1 MSLSVRGRRQ
11 NGERLFEMQPA
22 PAPIDRHWFVP
33 DADDGTFCRACNLPR
48 YNIRHVARP
57 GAAA

>member
-1 MSLSVRGRRQ
+1 MPPEADNTRATR
-11 NGERLFEMQPA
+11 ERLFDVA
-22 PAPIDRHWFVP
+22 PTPSVIDRHWFVP
-33 DADDGTFCRACNLPR
+33 DLDDGTFCQACNLPR